1 MKEMNVEY
9 FNEMVSK
16 DASKRN
22 EFETAFM
29 QKYEEMIKEKDVNG
43 QIKNFE
49 LEMVEHLDHIYIGKP
64 AGFTN
69 FVVLNFKSQSGEER
83 QFCVYEENG
92 KLNLY
97 KGSRQRL
104 LRLDKELQK
113 RDLANYKV
121 LAKKIVET
129 IAKNGAVIGGIDL
142 KQGIN
147 PPYIKPDFKT
157 LNEIKKLNKEITEL
171 RKDPAKKE
179 EYEATLKK
187 KEELKKKLPVRKEDK
202 FMATLNA
209 IVANTDDVLIPAEEG
224 KDAVKISDFLAKELG
239 GKIIDDKLAYLF
251 PDRVNFVQERI
262 NEALSE
268 EVKDLVPDKESFDT
282 SKDALTVIE
291 TNIKDRTGVKEPNVS
306 ALLHVFG
313 LQKDALKLIAING
326 RSEDVQKIIYNDEHN
341 ALNIASC
348 DAILEAIKANDKVDR
363 ELTYK
368 SIAPVFAALYHAN
381 GIGKGAKQSIM
392 KKLAQYICAS
402 RNNDIRLLM
411 KMLDKNGIQ
420 DKGKYINEY
429 MDLVLAGEKEK
440 AIKSYEDHFKYNEQ
454 NVVRVEKVEDML
466 GFIKEKDS
474 SKITGELLIAIM
486 NDQFGKDNW
495 IIKGND
501 VVVFEGKERLPHV
514 IVSEKIGT
522 IAKEINNSRN
532 ELAISAAKR
541 IVNDGI
547 TSPQKA
553 DTLQIYID
561 EKENKPVIRFTEYTF
576 DKITSSR
583 KIWKS
588 INFTPEQ
595 VKSIME
601 ATKNNKDKDSSLDD
615 ILKDAEAPKKDE
627 IENQKISY
635 EINKLNEK
643 WGR

>member
-9 FNEMVSK
+9 FNEIVSK

-29 QKYEEMIKEKDVNG
+29 QKYEEMIKEKDENG

-97 KGSRQRL
+97 KGSKQRL

-129 IAKNGAVIGGIDL
+129 IAKNGAIIGGIDL

-147 PPYIKPDFKT
+147 PPFIKPDFKT
-157 LNEIKKLNKEITEL
+157 LNEIKKLNKEISEL

-179 EYEATLKK
+179 EYEAALKK
-187 KEELKKKLPVRKEDK
+187 KEELKKKLPMRKEDK

-239 GKIIDDKLAYLF
+239 GKVIDGKLAYLF

-291 TNIKDRTGVKEPNVS
+291 TNIKDKTSVKEPNVS

-313 LQKDALKLIAING
+313 LQKDAFKLVAING
-326 RSEDVQKIIYNDEHN
+326 RSEDVQKIIYDDEHN

-348 DAILEAIKANDKVDR
+348 DAILETIKADDKVDR

-368 SIAPVFAALYHAN
+368 SVAPVFAALYHAN
-381 GIGKGAKQSIM
+381 GIGKGAKQSVM

-411 KMLDKNGIQ
+411 KMLDKNGVQ

-440 AIKSYEDHFKYNEQ
+440 AIKSYENHFKYNEQ
-454 NVVRVEKVEDML
+454 NVARIGKIEDMS
-466 GFIKEKDS
+466 GIIKEKDS

-486 NDQFGKDNW
+486 NDQFGKNNW
-495 IIKGND
+495 IIKDND

-522 IAKEINNSRN
+522 IAKEINNSRS

-541 IVNDGI
+541 IVSNGI
-547 TSPQKA
+547 TSSQKA

-576 DKITSSR
+576 DKITPSR
-583 KIWKS
+583 KVWKS